1 MMGFEKM
8 KKILFLSMLFVVSIM
23 TACHDSEEERRI
35 IEKRKAMNKA
45 MHWPFEE
52 IRNFT
57 DGELICDHSTGIV
70 YFRYHQYHTSG
81 MSVYLDEKGQP
92 VRCEK

>member
-8 KKILFLSMLFVVSIM
+8 KKILLLAMLFVVSIM
-23 TACHDSEEERRI
+23 TACHDPEEEQRI

-52 IRNFT
+52 IRKFT
-57 DGELICDHSTGIV
+57 NGELICDHSTGIV
-70 YFRYHQYHTSG
+70 YFRYHQYRTSG
-81 MSVYLDEKGQP
+81 MSVYLDKNGQP
-92 VRCEK
+92 ARCEK

>member
-1 MMGFEKM
+1 
-8 KKILFLSMLFVVSIM
+8 MLFVVSIM

-52 IRNFT
+52 IREFNDAT
-57 DGELICDHSTGIV
+57 LICDHSTGIV
-70 YFRYHQYHTSG
+70 YFRYHQYRTSG
-81 MSVYLDEKGQP
+81 MSVYLDKNGQP
-92 VRCEK
+92 ARCEK

>member
-1 MMGFEKM
+1 M
-8 KKILFLSMLFVVSIM
+8 KKILFLTMLFVVSIM

-52 IRNFT
+52 IRDFNDAT
-57 DGELICDHSTGIV
+57 LICDHSTGIV
-70 YFRYHQYHTSG
+70 YLHYHKNQNYRTSG